1 MRVNIF
7 KNEEYKKINHIALPL
22 ILNNILSLII
32 ELCDEGI
39 MGRVSINSFA
49 AVGIIET
56 TVNSITGVLG
66 ALSIAFNIIGA
77 RCKGKKDLE
86 GLNNNFVL
94 NVVLSCIFGVIF
106 FILVLFG
113 GKSVLEIFYGFTGES
128 LKENS
133 NYLYIFSIS
142 LGLNM
147 ILFMF
152 SSYLKIIDKTKYIF
166 YGNVIAAISNVI
178 FDYILVFGH
187 VGFPKM
193 GMIGNAI
200 GSILALILNLVIYI
214 LVMLKFKLRLSIN
227 ISIFRN
233 FKKTIR
239 LSIPLMGQ
247 EFLEST
253 LIIIIVNSILS
264 HIGTLEVAVY
274 NLLFLI
280 INIALMP
287 MYGYS
292 QAALTLISEK
302 LNNEDYTLNVTTKC
316 LILAEIFY
324 VVISLLVMI
333 FKYKIPCVI
342 TNDKELIKISIKYIY
357 IVVICNVFYI
367 PGTVFKH
374 SIQSIGKEK
383 WVFYISVIVNCITIG
398 IILLFTAISKM
409 GLYGVYFGMM
419 IGYVILSF
427 ILFMKL
433 YKLRC

>member
-357 IVVICNVFYI
+357 IVVI
-367 PGTVFKH
+367 
-374 SIQSIGKEK
+374 
-383 WVFYISVIVNCITIG
+383 
-398 IILLFTAISKM
+398 
-409 GLYGVYFGMM
+409 
-419 IGYVILSF
+419 
-427 ILFMKL
+427 
-433 YKLRC
+433 